1 MNRTLLSI
9 PKNWV
14 VAFSFKKLDVI
25 LQLLHSVILRLE
37 HRTTKFMGRGACS
50 LLEWV
55 YWNVEGFSPRING
68 EEDNTKIKADF
79 QELLV
84 MGIKIRILLHEEGGV
99 GLGGYPAT
107 PNRIHFFATQN
118 RIHFFICFYSRKFEI
133 GVVTVPSHH

>member
-84 MGIKIRILLHEEGGV
+84 MGIKIRILLHKEGGWDW
-99 GLGGYPAT
+99 G
-107 PNRIHFFATQN
+107 
-118 RIHFFICFYSRKFEI
+118 FIQLHRTGFISLLHGTGFISLSASIPENLK
-133 GVVTVPSHH
+133 